1 MFQVVKEAKQENKG
15 KKKVSHSKTDD
26 WYSELQDKTVDLGGS
41 ADQLEY
47 RWVRSSLVCT

>member
-1 MFQVVKEAKQENKG
+1 MRPHVHLMFQVVKEAKQENKG

-47 RWVRSSLVCT
+47 R